1 MPARLDIV
9 VRATF
14 REYSRMKPPTDR
26 LRVYAIA
33 ASLSLIL
40 IQAAVVVSILL
51 LHVPIKAFESQPFR
65 AALLAAVGCA
75 VLVVRWQARR
85 ARRKAER
92 FGRSHANL
100 RASRAA
106 CASMRAARER
116 LRARKRAYFSRPRAA
131 RASPD

>member
-1 MPARLDIV
+1 
-9 VRATF
+9 
-14 REYSRMKPPTDR
+14 MKPPTDR
-26 LRVYAIA
+26 LRVYVIA

-40 IQAAVVVSILL
+40 IQAAVVVSIVL

-65 AALLAAVGCA
+65 AAVLAAVGCA

-85 ARRKAER
+85 ARRRAER
-92 FGRSHANL
+92 LSRSHVNL

-116 LRARKRAYFSRPRAA
+116 LRARKLANFSRPRAA